1 LVDLFRIVSPDA
13 VLAHIVINC
22 RGGGADQA

>member
-1 LVDLFRIVSPDA
+1 LVELMLTVSPDA